1 MGKHNE
7 LHDPLG
13 PTHTCDLTC
22 ACLRQIRPQKQ
33 AFQQA
38 IHPDDPFTHRVE
50 TGCAAGR
57 CVEAIIS
64 NMNATST
71 FLRDKRILFNVRL
84 TVHLETSSSKLSMRK
99 SCISSRYIYGSSSKS
114 LARAYISVHMTNK
127 SRDQTRSVNESNIPL
142 MPQLT
147 PNEVYQV
154 PWSSAQPLSQS
165 YCKERSSGGCM
176 KQNNQSRPQ
185 WQCDPS
191 YLPQISQE

>member
-114 LARAYISVHMTNK
+114 LARVYITR
-127 SRDQTRSVNESNIPL
+127 SRDEQWQRS
-142 MPQLT
+142 
-147 PNEVYQV
+147 NEVCERIEHTSYASIDTKRGLPSTLVLGATTV
-154 PWSSAQPLSQS
+154 PKL
-165 YCKERSSGGCM
+165 
-176 KQNNQSRPQ
+176 
-185 WQCDPS
+185 
-191 YLPQISQE
+191 L